1 MRLVFIFFLAIF
13 CNAKSIEIQ
22 DFESDLYSKN
32 GGLKKVQ
39 LSVKIIGDNVDKELD
54 YITDSL
60 NMIISSYFYEDLF
73 TESGKEK
80 FKQTLIKYLGKKYS
94 VNIDQVLFIKLKSKD
109 SAEAI
114 KEILKDA
121 NLI

>member
-1 MRLVFIFFLAIF
+1 MRLVLIFLLAIF